1 MSLFDTNTVLEFR
14 DVPAVQN
21 KFRNYILLNA
31 EEFMSYLS
39 EGLHTSVGMRESV
52 PSKFRQTQ
60 RRKTINKE
68 RMDIIAKEAVKVNQN
83 MCPTV
88 ASQYVSQ
95 SFVKSLSTLHT
106 SYDII
111 VVIKPSARATRK
123 YTVREGS
130 RYINH
135 EKTHLENKMAK
146 IVGFLIAQKGE
157 CQKYPEAY
165 AVNLICTRERGISG
179 LLLGCYMYS
188 IKSHPEYMQKGLLEL
203 SDEFRNVN
211 GFCAYRKMGFRI
223 DADIFTS
230 KIRVGDCLEFSTYML
245 PMSVELGEVSRH
257 QIIERCTQSVAIDE
271 AICHRLF
278 LARPESEIRNKD
290 REFKIRIIGLY
301 RLYYYVS
308 MLFAEIHPYKFSEI
322 MYECF
327 TMMETRTK
335 QSIPLLEQIFKKY
348 DRKTPRSNERRRD
361 YRAKLKVAFFNYFGK
376 VREFENSTITT
387 FSKKNAMSV
396 FSENIRE
403 LIASTA
409 TPPPGFQRDTFPL
422 NLIKEE
428 IADTLDSYESMFD
441 YDSPSPLTRSPSRT
455 SSPLSSHTESS
466 MYYYIGLGIG
476 NSVDSM
482 QNPDLKTNMRILHS
496 AFKSLGV
503 KKSRY
508 NPGYKQT
515 PEALQLEQEFKDFL
529 GRKYGEFTD
538 NETICLEKLV
548 VVYILD
554 PESQELV
561 NTTVLAPDTKDWDLT
576 KWMRLNRVFTS
587 YNETTEEKELYKQI
601 TDIIRKGLNDKFKA
615 VIDARKK

>member
-1 MSLFDTNTVLEFR
+1 MSLFDTNTVQEFKR
-14 DVPAVQN
+14 IPAVRN
-21 KFRNYILLNA
+21 KFRNYKLFNA

-39 EGLHTSVGMRESV
+39 EGLQASVGMRASV
-52 PSKFRQTQ
+52 PSMFRRTQ
-60 RRKTINKE
+60 RRQTINE
-68 RMDIIAKEAVKVNQN
+68 ETMDIVAKEAVKLNQN

-88 ASQYVSQ
+88 DPLYISQ

-111 VVIKPSARATRK
+111 VVIKPSARATNK
-123 YTVREGS
+123 HTVREGS

-135 EKTHLENKMAK
+135 EKMHIENKMAK
-146 IVGFLIAQKGE
+146 IVGFLISEKGE
-157 CQKYPEAY
+157 CKKYPEAY
-165 AVNLICTRERGISG
+165 AVKLICTRERGISG

-203 SDEFRNVN
+203 AGEFRNVN
-211 GFCAYRKMGFRI
+211 GFCAYRKMGFQI

-230 KIRVGDCLEFSTYML
+230 KIRVGDCLEFSIYML
-245 PMSVELGEVSRH
+245 PMSVELDEVSRH
-257 QIIERCTQSVAIDE
+257 QIIQRCTQSVAIDE

-278 LARPESEIRNKD
+278 LARPESEIRIKD
-290 REFKIRIIGLY
+290 EKFRIRIIGLY
-301 RLYYYVS
+301 RLYYHVS
-308 MLFAEIHPYKFSEI
+308 MLFAEIHPYRFSEI

-335 QSIPLLEQIFKKY
+335 QSIPLLEEIFKKY
-348 DRKTPRSNERRRD
+348 DRKTPKSNERKRD
-361 YRAKLKVAFFNYFGK
+361 YRAKLKAAFFNYFDK

-387 FSKKNAMSV
+387 FLKKNAMTV
-396 FSENIRE
+396 LSENIRE

-409 TPPPGFQRDTFPL
+409 THPPGFQRDTFPL

-441 YDSPSPLTRSPSRT
+441 YDSPSPLTKSPSRT
-455 SSPLSSHTESS
+455 SSPLSSRTEGS

-482 QNPDLKTNMRILHS
+482 QKPDLKTNMRILYS

-503 KKSRY
+503 KRSRY

-515 PEALQLEQEFKDFL
+515 PEALQLEREFKDFL
-529 GRKYGEFTD
+529 RGKYGELTD

-554 PESQELV
+554 QESQELV

-601 TDIIRKGLNDKFKA
+601 TDIICKGLSDKFKA
-615 VIDARKK
+615 VIEARKK